1 MFCDRGTPSKD
12 PRQFTIYQSIKDE
25 LIARGMAPEA
35 VRFVHEARNHAQL
48 KALFS
53 QCNRGEV
60 SVLIGSTEK
69 MGTGTNVQ
77 ARLAALHHVDVPWR
91 PADLE
96 QREGR
101 ILRQGN
107 QNHEIDIFN
116 YVTESSYDTVM
127 WQRVQA
133 KAVFIE
139 QMRRNEVLD
148 NEIEDLSGGDIGSAA
163 AETKAIATGD
173 PRYLRQVELDD
184 AVRRLSALQRAH
196 HQSVRN
202 RDWQVRVLEKAV
214 PAKQADIAAV
224 APAATASAARGDAPH
239 RVVVGTS
246 PFADRSEAAAALTVA
261 CRKAYIAG
269 KDRGATRYEPIGASI
284 NGIEVLGAR
293 DLTHDMLLLRLDVPS
308 RTTEID
314 ATELL
319 AAGSQLGLDVSGPK
333 QLGLLRRVENLYTG
347 LPDHHARLERE
358 QQRQREELDDLL
370 SNPPAPFEHSA
381 ELGISPGRTGRPDIG
396 AAHGGRKPRSQGQSR
411 SSHPA
416 DENAWARTWLE
427 SESQSHTCARRRTR
441 VHQRRC
447 TSPGRAHPGTGCSR
461 TAPA

>member
-1 MFCDRGTPSKD
+1 MP
-12 PRQFTIYQSIKDE
+12 
-25 LIARGMAPEA
+25 AEA

-48 KALFS
+48 KALFA

-77 ARLAALHHVDVPWR
+77 ARQAALHHVDVPWR
-91 PADLE
+91 PSDLE

-107 QNHEIDIFN
+107 QNGEIDIFN

-133 KAVFIE
+133 KALFID

-148 NEIEDLSGGDIGSAA
+148 TEIEDLSGGDIGAAA

-184 AVRRLSALQRAH
+184 AVRRLTALQRAH

-202 RDWQVRVLEKAV
+202 RDWQVRVLERAV

-224 APAATASAARGDAPH
+224 APVAEAAAARDDTPH
-239 RVVVGTS
+239 RVVVDALTF
-246 PFADRSEAAAALTVA
+246 PDRPEAAAALTAA
-261 CRKAYIAG
+261 CRRAYIAG
-269 KDRGATRYEPIGASI
+269 KDRGASRYEPIGASI
-284 NGIEVLGAR
+284 NGVEVLGAR
-293 DLTHDMLLLRLDVPS
+293 DLTHDMLLLQLAVPS

-347 LPDHHARLERE
+347 LPEHHARLERE
-358 QQRQREELDDLL
+358 QQRQRDELDDLL
-370 SNPPAPFEHSA
+370 ANPPEPFEHGSALEAQQA
-381 ELGISPGRTGRPDIG
+381 ELAALTLELRMAAESPEAKARAEAATQRMKMRGREPGWSLNLNPT
-396 AAHGGRKPRSQGQSR
+396 
-411 SSHPA
+411 PA
-416 DENAWARTWLE
+416 LVEELGYPNGDALRRALRIRERVALE
-427 SESQSHTCARRRTR
+427 Q
-441 VHQRRC
+441 HQRGLARGH
-447 TSPGRAHPGTGCSR
+447 GRSR
-461 TAPA
+461 DEDGPDLSH